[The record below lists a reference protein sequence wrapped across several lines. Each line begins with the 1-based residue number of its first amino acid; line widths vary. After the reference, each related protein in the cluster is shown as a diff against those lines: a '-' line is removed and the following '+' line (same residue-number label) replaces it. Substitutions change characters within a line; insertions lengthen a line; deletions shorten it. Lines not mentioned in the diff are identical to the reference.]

1 MAKNIGLVVK
11 PDPHARRHAD
21 DLEQWLKA
29 KGHGVVRRPSD
40 ADSPT
45 ASRSG
50 HEAAPADLSFVL
62 VLGGDGTL
70 LSAVRWL
77 GDNQVPILGIKFGE
91 LGFLAEAG
99 EEQIHMAVQA
109 ILDNQFASWPRM
121 RLDVEVWRAGE
132 RLAHEIVFNDVVIN
146 KGALARLA
154 LIKTLVDDHY
164 LTDYRADG
172 LIVAT
177 PTGSTAYSLAA
188 GGPIMHPAV
197 AGILLTPIC
206 PFTLTNR
213 PMIVP
218 ESSRIKIQ
226 LAERSADIMLT
237 FDGQVGLPIDETH
250 TILVRKADRP
260 VNLITLP
267 ERNFFDVLRTKLK
280 WSGSR

>member
-1 MAKNIGLVVK
+1 MAKNIALVVK
-11 PDPHARRHAD
+11 PDVNARRHAD
-21 DLEQWLKA
+21 DLERWLKA
-29 KGHGVVRRPSD
+29 KGHCVVRRPSD
-40 ADSPT
+40 ADIPT
-45 ASRSG
+45 TPRPQN
-50 HEAAPADLSFVL
+50 EAAPNDLHFVV

-70 LSAVRWL
+70 LSAVRWM

-109 ILDNQFASWPRM
+109 ILDNHFSTWPRM

-132 RLAHEIVFNDVVIN
+132 RLAHEIVLNDVVIN

-154 LIKTLVDDHY
+154 LINTHIDDHY
-164 LTDYRADG
+164 LTGYRADG

-188 GGPIMHPAV
+188 GGPIMHPAME
-197 AGILLTPIC
+197 GILLTPIC

-213 PMIVP
+213 PLIVP
-218 ESSRIKIQ
+218 ENSRIKIH

-237 FDGQVGLPIDETH
+237 FDGQVGLPIDESH
-250 TILVRKADRP
+250 TILIRKADRP

>member
-21 DLEQWLKA
+21 DLERWLKA

-45 ASRSG
+45 APRSD
-50 HEAAPADLSFVL
+50 HEAAPADLSFVV

-99 EEQIHMAVQA
+99 EEQIQMAVQA
-109 ILDNQFASWPRM
+109 ILDNQFTTWPRM
-121 RLDVEVWRAGE
+121 RLDAEVWRGGE
-132 RLAHEIVFNDVVIN
+132 RLAHEIVLNDVVIN

-154 LIKTLVDDHY
+154 LIKTHIDDRY

-213 PMIVP
+213 PLIVP

-237 FDGQVGLPIDETH
+237 FDGQVGLPIDESH
-250 TILVRKADRP
+250 TILMRKADRP